1 MKYQEA
7 PKTNSTK
14 IIRVAMIAIGNQRDV
29 EFSEGGVE
37 SPEPVELLMNEIR
50 EELMNILRMDEES
63 EQDLSF

>member
-14 IIRVAMIAIGNQRDV
+14 IIKVVMIVIENQRDV
-29 EFSEGGVE
+29 EFSERGVE

-50 EELMNILRMDEES
+50 EELMNILRMDEEFR
-63 EQDLSF
+63 QCLSF